1 MIWSGSGFSASLTA
15 TPKYHLTHALAD
27 AKSREL

>member
-1 MIWSGSGFSASLTA
+1 MIWSGSGLRVSLTA
-15 TPKYHLTHALAD
+15 TPKYHLTHAPAD